1 MKYNFQVHYPGPGV
15 GGPCLPVNSAQILH
29 SAQLLGNNLLRMV
42 SLSQEINDGMSS
54 HVIDLVSDGLT
65 QAGKTLQQ
73 SRILL
78 LGVSYKPNVKD
89 IQITPAEDII
99 KKLRDYDVKLK
110 IYDPYFKSN
119 IVFDIKVEDNLI
131 DAISDI
137 DAIIL
142 ITAHDEFRHIEPS
155 FFASKSNSL
164 VFVDTR
170 GIVDFNAAK
179 NAGLIIRGIG
189 RSGKF

>member
-1 MKYNFQVHYPGPGV
+1 M
-15 GGPCLPVNSAQILH
+15 
-29 SAQLLGNNLLRMV
+29 
-42 SLSQEINDGMSS
+42 
-54 HVIDLVSDGLT
+54 
-65 QAGKTLQQ
+65 
-73 SRILL
+73 L

-99 KKLRDYDVKLK
+99 KKLRDHDVVLK

-142 ITAHDEFRHIEPS
+142 ITDHDEFRHIEPS
-155 FFASKSNSL
+155 FYASKSKSL

-170 GIVDFNAAK
+170 GIVDFTAAK
-179 NAGLIIRGIG
+179 NAGLIIKGIG
-189 RSGKF
+189 RSGKY